1 MADRNIREII
11 GTDEEFFRSFKD
23 DAKNNIRVA
32 MPGII
37 QSFDP
42 IEQTVTVQPTIRE
55 NINNRD
61 YTNQWVQLPLLL
73 DVPVIFPKSGNYVL
87 TFPIHTGDECLIIFL
102 DMCYDAWWSN
112 GGIQNQIEKRRHDLS
127 DSICIPGLYS
137 QPNRIQNYSTDSC
150 QLRNLEGTAYIELK
164 DNNINLVANSVKI
177 NGINFNQHT
186 HTAPSGGGTT
196 TVPNH

>member
-1 MADRNIREII
+1 MANRNIKEII

-42 IEQTVTVQPTIRE
+42 IEQTVTVQPSIRE

-61 YTNQWVQLPLLL
+61 YTSQWVQLPLLL
-73 DVPVIFPKSGNYVL
+73 DVPVIFPKARDYVL
-87 TFPIHTGDECLIIFL
+87 TMPIKQGDECLIIFL

-127 DSICIPGLYS
+127 DAICIPGLYS

-150 QLRNLEGTAYIELK
+150 QLRNTQGTAYIELK

-177 NGINFNQHT
+177 NGIDFNQHT
-186 HTAPSGGGTT
+186 HTAPSDGGTT
-196 TVPNH
+196 SPPNH